1 MAKIWIE
8 AYGCSASFADSEMI
22 SGIVA
27 NGGHVLAESE
37 HDADASILVTCSV
50 KDSTAGRMAY
60 RIKKLGKKPLVVAGC
75 LAKAEPETVSKLAP
89 NASMMGPSSIGGT
102 LQLLDGALHEKKNIS
117 LGDDTRKI
125 GLPKVRLN
133 PAVGIVEIASGC
145 MSECTFCQTK
155 LAKGDITSYR
165 VGDVVRQVKEEVLSG
180 CSEIWLSS
188 TDNGC
193 YGLDIGSDLPELVN
207 AVSAIRGDFM
217 IRVGMM
223 NPMYM
228 PRIRDNLLSAYE
240 NSNVYKFIHV
250 PVQSG
255 SNLVLAAMKR
265 GHTVGTFEDV
275 VKKMRNRFEQF
286 TISTDIIVG
295 FPTESDDDF
304 EQTVSLLERS
314 SPRLIFFF
322 SCSAPSS
329 SCSVPPIDDG
339 PIMEAFGASFD
350 TVSGSAFARHPA
362 TTSGFF
368 PSFFILY
375 AILPA
380 VESFTEHVTSM
391 LASASCSDSAST
403 PPFATMPDIISESAK
418 LAEHP
423 YASIQIL
430 AIAHLSKASI
440 CAFVK
445 RFRARTISLT
455 VFPVFTDSLNIS
467 ADT

>member
-1 MAKIWIE
+1 MAKVWIE

-75 LAKAEPETVSKLAP
+75 LAKAEPDTVSKLAP
-89 NASMMGPSSIGGT
+89 KASMMGPSSIGGT
-102 LQLLDGALHEKKNIS
+102 LQLLDGALQGRKNIS

-155 LAKGDITSYR
+155 LAKGEITSYR

-193 YGLDIGSDLPELVN
+193 YGFDIGSTLPELVN
-207 AVSAIRGDFM
+207 AVSAIPGNFM

-228 PRIRDNLLSAYE
+228 PRIREGLLDAYE

-255 SNLVLAAMKR
+255 SNSVLAAMKR

-275 VKKMRNRFEQF
+275 SEKLRERFSNF
-286 TISTDIIVG
+286 TISTDVIVG
-295 FPTESDDDF
+295 FPTESEDDF
-304 EQTVSLLERS
+304 EQTVSLLERTRPEIVNIS
-314 SPRLIFFF
+314 KY
-322 SCSAPSS
+322 SARPGTDAAKM
-329 SCSVPPIDDG
+329 VKID
-339 PIMEAFGASFD
+339 PEIVKRRSRKI
-350 TVSGSAFARHPA
+350 TKVVS
-362 TTSGFF
+362 
-368 PSFFILY
+368 
-375 AILPA
+375 AI
-380 VESFTEHVTSM
+380 S
-391 LASASCSDSAST
+391 
-403 PPFATMPDIISESAK
+403 SESNK
-418 LAEHP
+418 KWIGWSGKVLFSEDTGNGIRGRN
-423 YASIQIL
+423 YAYKPIYVPKGAYVGLSCNVSITG
-430 AIAHLSKASI
+430 S
-440 CAFVK
+440 
-445 RFRARTISLT
+445 TTNSL
-455 VFPVFTDSLNIS
+455 LGKIEG
-467 ADT
+467 

>member
-37 HDADASILVTCSV
+37 HDADASIIVTCSV

-89 NASMMGPSSIGGT
+89 KASMMGPSSIGGT
-102 LQLLDGALHEKKNIS
+102 LQLLDGALHERKNIS

-155 LAKGDITSYR
+155 LAKGEITSYR

-193 YGLDIGSDLPELVN
+193 YGFDIGSDLPELVN

-275 VKKMRNRFEQF
+275 VKKMRKRFEQF

-304 EQTVSLLERS
+304 EQTVSLLERTRPEIVNIS
-314 SPRLIFFF
+314 KY
-322 SCSAPSS
+322 SARPGTDAAKMDK
-329 SCSVPPIDDG
+329 IDS
-339 PIMEAFGASFD
+339 E
-350 TVSGSAFARHPA
+350 TVKRRSRRITKVVSAIA
-362 TTSGFF
+362 
-368 PSFFILY
+368 
-375 AILPA
+375 
-380 VESFTEHVTSM
+380 
-391 LASASCSDSAST
+391 
-403 PPFATMPDIISESAK
+403 SESNK
-418 LAEHP
+418 KWIGWSGKVLFSEDTGNGIRGRN
-423 YASIQIL
+423 YAYKPIYVSKGAHVGLSCNVRITGSTTNSLLGQIEG
-430 AIAHLSKASI
+430 
-440 CAFVK
+440 
-445 RFRARTISLT
+445 
-455 VFPVFTDSLNIS
+455 
-467 ADT
+467 

>member
-1 MAKIWIE
+1 
-8 AYGCSASFADSEMI
+8 
-22 SGIVA
+22 
-27 NGGHVLAESE
+27 
-37 HDADASILVTCSV
+37 
-50 KDSTAGRMAY
+50 MAY
-60 RIKKLGKKPLVVAGC
+60 RIKKLGKKQVVAC
-75 LAKAEPETVSKLAP
+75 
-89 NASMMGPSSIGGT
+89 
-102 LQLLDGALHEKKNIS
+102 
-117 LGDDTRKI
+117 
-125 GLPKVRLN
+125 
-133 PAVGIVEIASGC
+133 
-145 MSECTFCQTK
+145 SECTFCQTK

-304 EQTVSLLERS
+304 EQTVSLLERT
-314 SPRLIFFF
+314 R
-322 SCSAPSS
+322 
-329 SCSVPPIDDG
+329 
-339 PIMEAFGASFD
+339 
-350 TVSGSAFARHPA
+350 
-362 TTSGFF
+362 
-368 PSFFILY
+368 
-375 AILPA
+375 
-380 VESFTEHVTSM
+380 
-391 LASASCSDSAST
+391 
-403 PPFATMPDIISESAK
+403 PDIVNISKYSARPGTDAAKMDKIDPKTVKHRSQKITKVVSAISSESNK
-418 LAEHP
+418 KWIGWSGKVLFSEDTGNGIRGRN
-423 YASIQIL
+423 YAYKPIYVSKGAYVGLSCNVRITGSTTNSLLGQIEG
-430 AIAHLSKASI
+430 
-440 CAFVK
+440 
-445 RFRARTISLT
+445 
-455 VFPVFTDSLNIS
+455 
-467 ADT
+467 

>member
-1 MAKIWIE
+1 MAKVWIE
-8 AYGCSASFADSEMI
+8 SYGCSASFADSEMI
-22 SGIVA
+22 AGIVV

-60 RIKKLGKKPLVVAGC
+60 RIKKLGNKPLVIAGC
-75 LAKAEPETVSKLAP
+75 LAKAEPETVLKLAP
-89 NASMMGPSSIGGT
+89 KASMMGPSSIGGT
-102 LQLLDGALHEKKNIS
+102 LQLLEGALHGEKHVS

-155 LAKGDITSYR
+155 LAKGEITSYR
-165 VGDVVRQVKEEVLSG
+165 VGDVVRQVKEEVHSG

-193 YGLDIGSDLPELVN
+193 YGFDIGSNLPELVD

-217 IRVGMM
+217 IRIGMM

-228 PRIRDNLLSAYE
+228 PRIRNDLLNSYE

-255 SNLVLAAMKR
+255 SNSVLAAMKR

-275 VKKMRNRFEQF
+275 VKKMRKRFSKF

-304 EQTVSLLERS
+304 EETVSLLEKTR
-314 SPRLIFFF
+314 
-322 SCSAPSS
+322 
-329 SCSVPPIDDG
+329 
-339 PIMEAFGASFD
+339 
-350 TVSGSAFARHPA
+350 
-362 TTSGFF
+362 
-368 PSFFILY
+368 
-375 AILPA
+375 
-380 VESFTEHVTSM
+380 
-391 LASASCSDSAST
+391 
-403 PPFATMPDIISESAK
+403 PDIVNISKYSARPGTDAAKMDKINPESVKRRSRKITQVVSDIASESNK
-418 LAEHP
+418 KWIGWSGKVLFSENTKNGIRGRN
-423 YASIQIL
+423 YAYKPIYVPKGAHVGLSCNVRITGSTTNSLLGQIEG
-430 AIAHLSKASI
+430 
-440 CAFVK
+440 
-445 RFRARTISLT
+445 
-455 VFPVFTDSLNIS
+455 
-467 ADT
+467 